1 MKKNQFVIPIE
12 AADSITLANLQ
23 QAREYHKSELKKH
36 SKGDYWIHADD
47 VAHYHAYIQA
57 LDILI
62 PYYGG

>member
-12 AADSITLANLQ
+12 AADIITLANLQ

-36 SKGDYWIHADD
+36 SKGGHWIHPED
-47 VAHYHAYIQA
+47 VAHYNAYIQA

>member
-12 AADSITLANLQ
+12 AADSITLANLE
-23 QAREYHKSELKKH
+23 QAREYHKEELKKH
-36 SKGDYWIHADD
+36 SKGGHWIHPED
-47 VAHYHAYIQA
+47 VAHYNAYIQA

>member
-1 MKKNQFVIPIE
+1 MKNQFVIPIE
-12 AADSITLANLQ
+12 AADQITLANLQ

-36 SKGDYWIHADD
+36 SKGGYWIHEED
-47 VAHYHAYIQA
+47 VAHFHAYIQA